1 MAENLSEVNFVAKT
15 FSKKDI
21 FIFILMGITAIGITV
36 SGIWSGQNFLNF
48 VPLYISLVI
57 GMLQSKVNRYS
68 CLLGSM
74 NSILYGVV
82 YFYFNLYASA
92 FSAVFFS
99 CPIQMITF
107 IRWNKNKRGNS
118 TKLNKLTKKQKLLL
132 LAGYVV
138 LLLLMWWLLP
148 LLGAEYAFLDS
159 ATNLLGIIIYFL
171 TMFAFVEYTS
181 CMLVNGLITIVLY
194 ITMLRNSPDI
204 APHLVFAVYS
214 FICISFAFFEARKLY
229 KSQQNQESAV

>member
-1 MAENLSEVNFVAKT
+1 MAKT

-21 FIFILMGITAIGITV
+21 IIFVLMGVTAVGITV
-36 SGIWSGQNFLNF
+36 TGIYSGQSFLNYL
-48 VPLYISLVI
+48 PLYISLVI

-68 CLLGSM
+68 CLLGSV
-74 NSILYGVV
+74 NSILYGIV
-82 YFYFNLYASA
+82 YFYFDLYASA
-92 FSAVFFS
+92 LSAILFSF
-99 CPIQMITF
+99 PIQMITF

-118 TKLNKLTKKQKLLL
+118 TKLNKLTLKQKLLM

-159 ATNLLGIIIYFL
+159 ASNLLGIIIYFL

-194 ITMLRNSPDI
+194 ITMLKDSFDI

-229 KSQQNQESAV
+229 KSQQEEDLQA

>member
-1 MAENLSEVNFVAKT
+1 MAKT

-21 FIFILMGITAIGITV
+21 IIFVLMGVTAVGITV
-36 SGIWSGQNFLNF
+36 TGIYSGQSFLNYL
-48 VPLYISLVI
+48 PLYISLVI

-68 CLLGSM
+68 CLLGSV
-74 NSILYGVV
+74 NSILYGIV
-82 YFYFNLYASA
+82 YFYFDLYASA
-92 FSAVFFS
+92 LSAILFSF
-99 CPIQMITF
+99 PIQMITF

-118 TKLNKLTKKQKLLL
+118 TKLNKLTLKRKLLM

-159 ATNLLGIIIYFL
+159 ASNLLGIIIYFL

-194 ITMLRNSPDI
+194 ITMLKDSFDI

-229 KSQQNQESAV
+229 KSQQEEDLQA

>member
-1 MAENLSEVNFVAKT
+1 MAKT

-21 FIFILMGITAIGITV
+21 IIFILMGLTATGITV
-36 SGIWSGQNFLNF
+36 SGFYFKQNFINIL
-48 VPLYISLVI
+48 PLYISLVI

-92 FSAVFFS
+92 LSAVLFS
-99 CPIQMITF
+99 FPIQMITF

-118 TKLNKLTKKQKLLL
+118 TKLNKLTLKQKLLML
-132 LAGYVV
+132 VGYVV
-138 LLLLMWWLLP
+138 LLFLMWWLLP
-148 LLGAEYAFLDS
+148 LVGAEYVFLDS
-159 ATNLLGIIIYFL
+159 VSNLLGIIIYFL

-194 ITMLRNSPDI
+194 ITMLKSSPDI
-204 APHLVFAVYS
+204 LPHLIFAVYS
-214 FICISFAFFEARKLY
+214 FVCISFAFFEARKLY
-229 KSQQNQESAV
+229 KSQQKEENKA